1 MTPIQLAKIHAAAF
15 TKQRP
20 WSEMEFATLIQ
31 NKLVF
36 IIANSHCFA
45 LGRTVADEVELLT
58 LATDPE
64 KRRHGH
70 AQDCLDRFHQEA
82 RARQAST
89 SILEVALDNQAACR
103 LYQNNHYNIVAERP
117 NYYGRPNGQ
126 CVTALVMSRAL

>member
-1 MTPIQLAKIHAAAF
+1 MAKIHAAAF

-20 WSEMEFATLIQ
+20 WYEMEFATLIQ
-31 NKLVF
+31 SKLVF
-36 IIANSHCFA
+36 IIANAHCFA

-64 KRRHGH
+64 QRRHGH

-89 SILEVALDNQAACR
+89 SILEVALDNQAAFR
-103 LYQNNHYNIVAERP
+103 LYQNNHYNIMAERS
-117 NYYGRPNGQ
+117 NYYRRPNGQ
-126 CVTALVMSRAL
+126 CIAALIMSRAL

>member
-1 MTPIQLAKIHAAAF
+1 MTPIQMAKIHAAAF

-20 WSEMEFATLIQ
+20 WSEMEFATLIKS
-31 NKLVF
+31 KLVF
-36 IIANSHCFA
+36 ISANSHCFA
-45 LGRTVADEVELLT
+45 LGQTVADEVELLT

-64 KRRHGH
+64 QRRRGH

-89 SILEVALDNQAACR
+89 SILEVALDNQAAYR

-117 NYYGRPNGQ
+117 NYYRRPNGQ
-126 CVTALVMSRAL
+126 FIAALIMSRAL

>member
-1 MTPIQLAKIHAAAF
+1 MTPLQMAKLHAAAF
-15 TKQRP
+15 TTQRP
-20 WSEMEFATLIQ
+20 WSEAEFATLIESPH
-31 NKLVF
+31 VF
-36 IIANSHCFA
+36 IITDPYCFA
-45 LGRTVADEVELLT
+45 LGRAVADEVELLP

-64 KRRHGH
+64 QRRHGH

-117 NYYGRPNGQ
+117 NYYRRPNGQ
-126 CVTALVMSRAL
+126 CTAALIMSRAL

>member
-1 MTPIQLAKIHAAAF
+1 MTPIQMAKIHAAAF

-31 NKLVF
+31 SKLVF

-64 KRRHGH
+64 QRRLGH

-117 NYYGRPNGQ
+117 NY
-126 CVTALVMSRAL
+126 

>member
-1 MTPIQLAKIHAAAF
+1 MAKIHAAAF

-31 NKLVF
+31 SKLVF

-64 KRRHGH
+64 QRRLGH

-82 RARQAST
+82 RARQASRPP
-89 SILEVALDNQAACR
+89 VAFIKTTTIMLW
-103 LYQNNHYNIVAERP
+103 P
-117 NYYGRPNGQ
+117 NAPTI
-126 CVTALVMSRAL
+126 TADRMGNV

>member
-1 MTPIQLAKIHAAAF
+1 MTPIQMAKIHAAAF

-31 NKLVF
+31 SKRVF

-45 LGRTVADEVELLT
+45 LGRTIADEVELLT
-58 LATDPE
+58 LATDPGQ
-64 KRRHGH
+64 RRHGH
-70 AQDCLDRFHQEA
+70 AQDCLDRFHQKA

-117 NYYGRPNGQ
+117 NYYRRPNGQ
-126 CVTALVMSRAL
+126 CITALIMSRTI